1 VSPEV
6 QKWDSEPLT
15 PDLGE
20 PDGEWLY
27 DPSRELAWRL
37 RAGKYHDDGR
47 ACVFPMTFA
56 RKRDAEMAIAALKQN
71 GIECGQDIVNAGYE
85 KCRDIC
91 INAMQW

>member
-1 VSPEV
+1 
-6 QKWDSEPLT
+6 
-15 PDLGE
+15 
-20 PDGEWLY
+20 
-27 DPSRELAWRL
+27 
-37 RAGKYHDDGR
+37 
-47 ACVFPMTFA
+47 MTFA